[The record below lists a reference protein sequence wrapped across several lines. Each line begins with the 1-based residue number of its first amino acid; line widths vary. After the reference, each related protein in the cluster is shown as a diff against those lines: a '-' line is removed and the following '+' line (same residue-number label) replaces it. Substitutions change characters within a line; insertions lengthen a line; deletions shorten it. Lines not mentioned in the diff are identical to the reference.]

1 MGGNGTDLGAFMTS
15 RAARSIIRG
24 QEVHAGY
31 SEVMSSW
38 ISRLQGRF
46 VVFDGPDGSGKST
59 QFRRFSS
66 WLKSSNL
73 SVTELREPGG
83 TPIGER
89 IREVLLD
96 VAHEE
101 MTITC
106 EMLLYMASRAQ
117 IVEEV
122 VRPALE
128 RGDLVLADRFI
139 SSTHAYQ
146 GSGGGLSKDS
156 IDHVGQVAVGDLMPD
171 LTVIFDVDQDTAARR
186 LNPLLDRMERKGAVF
201 HSRVREGYL
210 DLARREPDRVVV
222 IDARPGEDIVFESL
236 IDTLR
241 ERLGQAPGVVR
252 NSGAQK
258 PRVAPSSQGSS

>member
-1 MGGNGTDLGAFMTS
+1 M
-15 RAARSIIRG
+15 RG
-24 QEVHAGY
+24 QNERAGY
-31 SEVMSSW
+31 SSGMLNW
-38 ISRLQGRF
+38 IPRLQGRF
-46 VVFDGPDGSGKST
+46 IVFDGPDGSGKST
-59 QFRRFSS
+59 QFRRFSA
-66 WLKSSNL
+66 WLKSHKL
-73 SVTELREPGG
+73 PLTELREPGG

-128 RGDLVLADRFI
+128 RRDLVLADRFI

-146 GSGGGLSKDS
+146 GSGGGLSRDA
-156 IDHVGQVAVGDLMPD
+156 IDHVGQVAVGNLMPD
-171 LTVIFDVDQDTAARR
+171 LTIIFDVDQETAAHR
-186 LNPLLDRMERKGAVF
+186 LNPLLDRMERKGEVF

-210 DLARREPDRVVV
+210 ELARREPARVAV
-222 IDARPGEDIVFESL
+222 IDARSDEDAVFEL
-236 IDTLR
+236 LLETLR
-241 ERLGQAPGVVR
+241 VRLEAMPKPAIKQGSSA
-252 NSGAQK
+252 
-258 PRVAPSSQGSS
+258 PRVARSSPTSS